1 MANTENSIQFNFSY
15 YALKLLGKNLYSN
28 PWSAISELVANGLDA
43 QASSVKLFINMVNK
57 EHSTIEILDNG
68 SGMSYNDLANKYV
81 FMGKNKR
88 DGLPENLKN
97 SVMGR
102 KGIGKL
108 AALFLS
114 KKYYIITKTSK
125 NDESSWFLDS
135 KNADDSS
142 IPTLERCCI
151 EEANI
156 QTKDIWNNYASG
168 TLIKLT
174 DVDLTGIGLYKLEG
188 LKARLANFFLTDS
201 LNSSIE
207 VCVLNNKT
215 DKIIFESV
223 HKNIAFKNMYLFF
236 SDKNC
241 ESIKEI
247 GETVFVGKTEY
258 QEVAEK
264 PRDVKILSEEEFPQ
278 IKGEAFFT
286 TKEGNTQIKI
296 PYELTGWIGL
306 HTSIDNKNAHLN
318 DKRYL
323 KNEVFNPNNL
333 RLYIRKKLAVENFLD
348 ILKNTQAFANYIEG
362 EISFDILDDDRFED
376 IATTNRQSLVTD
388 DERVKLLMDIL
399 KPIIN
404 KMISERVKL
413 GQEVKAE
420 EDAIQ
425 REIELQRKEQ
435 ERLQEEAR
443 IEAEKQAAKEKKA
456 KEEAEQE
463 KAKEKARRQKAEE
476 DAKKAKEAQEAAEA
490 NLESETRRANF
501 LEQQNEPDK
510 VLDAL
515 ITHIIKQLAGGIEND
530 VNSIIAIYYENTDS
544 VSKEDL
550 IDVLEAASFD
560 MALMKQAAK
569 VSLIANFNLKENK
582 VRTDLYAFIEDY
594 INQVAL
600 KNPNR
605 NLKIR
610 FINNDKLI
618 QNMIFSPFEIC
629 LFMVNIIDNTI
640 KYKSNERP
648 CELDVICKKN
658 KIIFK
663 NNGIPLKEG
672 IEKHRFFKQGF
683 TTCEDISSG
692 LGLYHCMNIAKNIK
706 ANLDIENNEDYGIKL
721 ILELSNEN
729 QL

>member
-28 PWSAISELVANGLDA
+28 SWSAISELVANGLDA
-43 QASSVKLFINMVNK
+43 QATSVKLFIDMTDK

-68 SGMSYNDLANKYV
+68 SGMNYEDLANKYV

-215 DKIIFESV
+215 DKIIFEPV

-388 DERVKLLMDIL
+388 DERVKLLVEIL
-399 KPIIN
+399 NPIVG
-404 KMISERVKL
+404 KMIRERVKL
-413 GQEVKAE
+413 GQEVKQE
-420 EDAIQ
+420 EEAIESEIKRQ
-425 REIELQRKEQ
+425 REEQ

-443 IEAEKQAAKEKKA
+443 IEAERQAEKEKKA

-476 DAKKAKEAQEAAEA
+476 EAKKAKEAQEAAENA
-490 NLESETRRANF
+490 NEKAQKTIEQINSENVFLRKTTNVDIESLLVNFHNIVTESEI
-501 LEQQNEPDK
+501 
-510 VLDAL
+510 
-515 ITHIIKQLAGGIEND
+515 ITN
-530 VNSIIAIYYENTDS
+530 AISRY
-544 VSKEDL
+544 
-550 IDVLEAASFD
+550 
-560 MALMKQAAK
+560 
-569 VSLIANFNLKENK
+569 
-582 VRTDLYAFIEDY
+582 
-594 INQVAL
+594 
-600 KNPNR
+600 
-605 NLKIR
+605 
-610 FINNDKLI
+610 
-618 QNMIFSPFEIC
+618 SPPT
-629 LFMVNIIDNTI
+629 LNNIIDLVEDIKEANQKIYTI
-640 KYKSNERP
+640 SKMATLKNFSDKTEPINADFITFIKLYIKELSSYRSNKRISFIDNLDEDIIINAEFIP
-648 CELDVICKKN
+648 IEVILMLDNIVSNSKKAKANELKFSSVL
-658 KIIFK
+658 K
-663 NNGIPLKEG
+663 NNKAVILFEDNGTGLIKEAENAN
-672 IEKHRFFKQGF
+672 IFEKGVSY
-683 TTCEDISSG
+683 TNGSG
-692 LGLYHCMNIAKNIK
+692 LGLYQIK
-706 ANLDIENNEDYGIKL
+706 QIIQKIGGCVSYKKVKKGFC
-721 ILELSNEN
+721 LEVLFQCN
-729 QL
+729 

>member
-28 PWSAISELVANGLDA
+28 SWSAISELVANGLDA
-43 QASSVKLFINMVNK
+43 QATSVKLFIDMTDK

-68 SGMSYNDLANKYV
+68 SGMNYEDLANKYV

-215 DKIIFESV
+215 DKITFEPV

-333 RLYIRKKLAVENFLD
+333 RLYIRKKIAVENFLD

-388 DERVKLLMDIL
+388 DERVKLLVEIL
-399 KPIIN
+399 NPIVG
-404 KMISERVKL
+404 KMIRERVKL

-425 REIELQRKEQ
+425 REIELQRQEQ

-443 IEAEKQAAKEKKA
+443 LEAIQEAEEAKEAREKAEKGKK
-456 KEEAEQE
+456 EAEE
-463 KAKEKARRQKAEE
+463 KAKR
-476 DAKKAKEAQEAAEA
+476 AKEAQEIAEKANIKARKTIEQINSENVFLRKTTNVDIDALLTTFHSVLNDSEAITEIINLYTPPTLSNINDLVDGIKEA
-490 NLESETRRANF
+490 NQKIYTISKMATLKNFSDKKETING
-501 LEQQNEPDK
+501 D
-510 VLDAL
+510 L
-515 ITHIIKQLAGGIEND
+515 ITFLKF
-530 VNSIIAIYYENTDS
+530 Y
-544 VSKEDL
+544 
-550 IDVLEAASFD
+550 
-560 MALMKQAAK
+560 
-569 VSLIANFNLKENK
+569 LKELGSYKYNK
-582 VRTDLYAFIEDY
+582 NIKFI
-594 INQVAL
+594 
-600 KNPNR
+600 
-605 NLKIR
+605 
-610 FINNDKLI
+610 DKLDDKYKLNKEFI
-618 QNMIFSPFEIC
+618 PIEII
-629 LFMVNIIDNTI
+629 LMMDNIVSNSKKAKAKSLELKTTQKGNTI
-640 KYKSNERP
+640 FIDIQDTGKGLNPEADETLLFEKGKSYT
-648 CELDVICKKN
+648 
-658 KIIFK
+658 
-663 NNGIPLKEG
+663 NG
-672 IEKHRFFKQGF
+672 
-683 TTCEDISSG
+683 SG
-692 LGLYHCMNIAKNIK
+692 LGLYQVKK
-706 ANLDIENNEDYGIKL
+706 VIEKL
-721 ILELSNEN
+721 GGNVEYKKTVIGFCLEVVFKCN
-729 QL
+729 

>member
-1 MANTENSIQFNFSY
+1 MANTENSIEFNFSY

-28 PWSAISELVANGLDA
+28 SWSAISELVANGLDA
-43 QASSVKLFINMVNK
+43 QATSVKLFIDMTDK

-68 SGMSYNDLANKYV
+68 SGMNYEDLANKYV

-114 KKYYIITKTSK
+114 KKYYIITKTSE

-201 LNSSIE
+201 LNGSIE

-215 DKIIFESV
+215 DKIIFEPV

-247 GETVFVGKTEY
+247 GETVFVGKTDY

-376 IATTNRQSLVTD
+376 IATTNRQSLVAD
-388 DERVKLLMDIL
+388 DERVKLLIDIL
-399 KPIIN
+399 NPIVG
-404 KMISERVKL
+404 KMIRERVKL
-413 GQEVKAE
+413 GQEVKQEEEAIKAE
-420 EDAIQ
+420 IKRQQE
-425 REIELQRKEQ
+425 EQ
-435 ERLQEEAR
+435 ERLLEEAR
-443 IEAEKQAAKEKKA
+443 LEAERQAEEAILEKIKEETKRKKA
-456 KEEAEQE
+456 EKEI
-463 KAKEKARRQKAEE
+463 KEV
-476 DAKKAKEAQEAAEA
+476 KKAKEAVEA

-501 LEQQNEPDK
+501 LETQNEPEK

-530 VNSIIAIYYENTDS
+530 VNSIIATYYNDTDS

-550 IDVLEAASFD
+550 IQVLEAASFD
-560 MALMKQAAK
+560 MAIMKQAAK
-569 VSLIANFNLKENK
+569 VSLVANFNLKENK
-582 VRTDLYAFIEDY
+582 VKTDLYGFIEDY
-594 INQVAL
+594 INKVFS
-600 KNPNR
+600 KNPNKK
-605 NLKIR
+605 LKIN
-610 FINNDKLI
+610 FINNDSLKKYVT
-618 QNMIFSPFEIC
+618 FSPFEIC
-629 LFMVNIIDNTI
+629 LFIVNIIDNTI
-640 KYKSNERP
+640 KYQDINRDV
-648 CELDVICKKN
+648 ELNIICVKD
-658 KIIFK
+658 KILFK
-663 NNGIPLKEG
+663 NNGLPLKVG
-672 IEKHRFFKQGF
+672 IEKERFFKQGF
-683 TTCEDISSG
+683 TTAEDISSG
-692 LGLYHCMNIAKNIK
+692 LGLYHCYNIAQNMH
-706 ANLDIENNEDYGIKL
+706 ALLDIKNNEDNGITL
-721 ILELSNEN
+721 ILELPDEN
-729 QL
+729 

>member
-1 MANTENSIQFNFSY
+1 MVNTESSIQFNFSY

-28 PWSAISELVANGLDA
+28 SWSAISELVANGLDA
-43 QASSVKLFINMVNK
+43 QASSVKLFINMIDK

-68 SGMSYNDLANKYV
+68 SGMSYDDLANKYV

-88 DGLPENLKN
+88 DNLPEQLKN

-114 KKYYIITKTSK
+114 KKYFIITKTI
-125 NDESSWFLDS
+125 ESGKTSWYLDS

-142 IPTLERCCI
+142 IPTLERCKI
-151 EEANI
+151 EDANI
-156 QTKDIWNNYASG
+156 ETADIWNTYKSG

-174 DVDLTGIGLYKLEG
+174 DVDLTGIGYYKLEG

-201 LNSSIE
+201 LRSSIE
-207 VCVLNNKT
+207 ICVLNNKT
-215 DKIIFESV
+215 DRIHFEPV
-223 HKNIAFKNMYLFF
+223 KKEIAFKNMYLLF
-236 SDKNC
+236 SDN
-241 ESIKEI
+241 ESNANKQI
-247 GETVFVGKTEY
+247 GDTVVVGKTQY
-258 QEVAEK
+258 PEVAEK
-264 PRDVKILSEEEFPQ
+264 PRNVKVLTESEFPN
-278 IKGEAFFT
+278 IKGERILT
-286 TKEGNTQIKI
+286 LKDGITKSNIK
-296 PYELTGWIGL
+296 YEMKGWIGL
-306 HTSIDNKNAHLN
+306 HTSIENKYANLN
-318 DKRYL
+318 DDRYL
-323 KNEVFNPNNL
+323 KNEVFNPNQL
-333 RLYIRKKLAVENFLD
+333 RLYVRKKLAVENFLD
-348 ILKNTQAFANYIEG
+348 ILKNTQAFSNYIEG

-388 DERVKLLMDIL
+388 DERVKLLIEIL
-399 KPIIN
+399 NPIVG
-404 KMISERVKL
+404 KMIRERVKL
-413 GQEVKAE
+413 GQEVKQE
-420 EDAIQ
+420 EVAIESEIERQ
-425 REIELQRKEQ
+425 REEQ

-443 IEAEKQAAKEKKA
+443 LEAERQAEEARKA
-456 KEEAEQE
+456 KAAEEE
-463 KAKEKARRQKAEE
+463 KRKQAEE
-476 DAKKAKEAQEAAEA
+476 DVKKAKEAQEAAEA

-501 LEQQNEPDK
+501 LENQNEPGK

-582 VRTDLYAFIEDY
+582 VRTDLYGFIEDY

-600 KNPNR
+600 KNPSR

-618 QNMIFSPFEIC
+618 HNMVFSPFEIC

-648 CELDVICKKN
+648 CELEVICKKN

-663 NNGIPLKEG
+663 NNGIPLKAG

-706 ANLDIENNEDYGIKL
+706 ANIDIENNEDYGIKL

-729 QL
+729 

>member
-1 MANTENSIQFNFSY
+1 MANTENSIEFNFSY

-28 PWSAISELVANGLDA
+28 SWSAISELVANGLDA
-43 QASSVKLFINMVNK
+43 QATSVKLFIDMTDK

-68 SGMSYNDLANKYV
+68 SGMNYEDLANKYV

-114 KKYYIITKTSK
+114 KKYYIITKTSE

-215 DKIIFESV
+215 DKIIFEPV

-258 QEVAEK
+258 QEVVEK

-348 ILKNTQAFANYIEG
+348 LLKNTQAFANYIEG

-376 IATTNRQSLVTD
+376 IATTNRQSLVAD
-388 DERVKLLMDIL
+388 DERVKLLIDIL
-399 KPIIN
+399 NPIVG
-404 KMISERVKL
+404 KMIRERVKL
-413 GQEVKAE
+413 GQEVKQEEESIEAE
-420 EDAIQ
+420 IKRQQE
-425 REIELQRKEQ
+425 EQ
-435 ERLQEEAR
+435 ERLLEEAR
-443 IEAEKQAAKEKKA
+443 LEAERQAEEAILEKIKEETKRKKA
-456 KEEAEQE
+456 EKEI
-463 KAKEKARRQKAEE
+463 KEV
-476 DAKKAKEAQEAAEA
+476 KKAKEAVEA

-501 LEQQNEPDK
+501 LETQNEPEK

-530 VNSIIAIYYENTDS
+530 VNSIIATYYDDTDS

-550 IDVLEAASFD
+550 IQVLEAASFD
-560 MALMKQAAK
+560 MAIMKQAAK
-569 VSLIANFNLKENK
+569 VSLVANFNLKENK
-582 VRTDLYAFIEDY
+582 VKTDLYGFIEDY
-594 INQVAL
+594 KNKVFS
-600 KNPNR
+600 KNPNKK
-605 NLKIR
+605 LKIN
-610 FINNDKLI
+610 FINNDSLEKYVT
-618 QNMIFSPFEIC
+618 FSPFEIC
-629 LFMVNIIDNTI
+629 LFIVNIIDNTI
-640 KYKSNERP
+640 KYQDINRDV
-648 CELDVICKKN
+648 ELNIICVKD
-658 KIIFK
+658 KILFK
-663 NNGIPLKEG
+663 NNGLPLKVG
-672 IEKHRFFKQGF
+672 IEKERFFKQGF
-683 TTCEDISSG
+683 TTAEDISSG
-692 LGLYHCMNIAKNIK
+692 LGLYHCYNIAQNMH
-706 ANLDIENNEDYGIKL
+706 ALLDIKNNEDNGITL
-721 ILELSNEN
+721 ILELPDEN
-729 QL
+729 

>member
-1 MANTENSIQFNFSY
+1 MPNTQNSIQFNFSY

-43 QASSVKLFINMVNK
+43 QASSVKLFINMINK

-68 SGMSYNDLANKYV
+68 TGMSYNDLANKYV

-88 DGLPENLKN
+88 DNLPKELKN

-114 KKYYIITKTSK
+114 KKYYIITKKAENSETS
-125 NDESSWFLDS
+125 WYLDS

-142 IPTLERCCI
+142 IPTLERCKI
-151 EEANI
+151 EDVSIETI
-156 QTKDIWNNYASG
+156 DIWNMYKSG

-174 DVDLTGIGLYKLEG
+174 DVDLTGIGYYKLEG

-201 LNSSIE
+201 LRGSIE
-207 VCVLNNKT
+207 VCVLTTKA
-215 DKIIFESV
+215 DRIHFEPV
-223 HKNIAFKNMYLFF
+223 KKEIAFKNMYLLF
-236 SDKNC
+236 SDN
-241 ESIKEI
+241 ESNASKQI
-247 GETVFVGKTEY
+247 GDTVVVGKTPY
-258 QEVAEK
+258 PEVAEK
-264 PRDVKILSEEEFPQ
+264 PRKVKLLTESEFPN
-278 IKGEAFFT
+278 IKGERILT
-286 TKEGNTQIKI
+286 LKDGITQANIK
-296 PYELTGWIGL
+296 YEMKGWIGL
-306 HTSIDNKNAHLN
+306 HTSIENKYANLN
-318 DKRYL
+318 DDRYL
-323 KNEVFNPNNL
+323 KNEVFNPNQL
-333 RLYIRKKLAVENFLD
+333 RLYVRKKLAVENFLD
-348 ILKNTQAFANYIEG
+348 ILKNTQAFSNYIEG

-388 DERVKLLMDIL
+388 DERVKLLIEIL
-399 KPIIN
+399 NPIVG
-404 KMISERVKL
+404 KMIRERVKL
-413 GQEVKAE
+413 GQEVKE
-420 EDAIQ
+420 EEAIQ
-425 REIELQRKEQ
+425 EEIDRQRQEQ

-476 DAKKAKEAQEAAEA
+476 DAKKAKEAQEVAEA

-501 LEQQNEPDK
+501 LENQNEPDK

-550 IDVLEAASFD
+550 IEVLEAASFD

-582 VRTDLYAFIEDY
+582 VRTDLYGFIEDY

-605 NLKIR
+605 NLQIR

-618 QNMIFSPFEIC
+618 HNMIFSPFEIC

-648 CELDVICKKN
+648 CELKVICKKN

-663 NNGIPLKEG
+663 NNGMPLKEG

-706 ANLDIENNEDYGIKL
+706 ANLDIKNNEDYGIKL

-729 QL
+729 

>member
-28 PWSAISELVANGLDA
+28 SWSAISELVANGLDA
-43 QASSVKLFINMVNK
+43 QATSVKLFIDMTDK

-68 SGMSYNDLANKYV
+68 SGMNYEDLANKYV

-215 DKIIFESV
+215 DKIIFEPV

-388 DERVKLLMDIL
+388 DERVKLLIDIL

-404 KMISERVKL
+404 KMINERVKL
-413 GQEVKAE
+413 GQEVKE
-420 EDAIQ
+420 EEETIKK
-425 REIELQRKEQ
+425 EIERQRQEQ

-443 IEAEKQAAKEKKA
+443 LEAIQEAEEAKEAREKAEKDKK
-456 KEEAEQE
+456 EAEE
-463 KAKEKARRQKAEE
+463 KAKR
-476 DAKKAKEAQEAAEA
+476 AKEAQEIAEKANIKARKTIEQINSENVFLRKTTNVDIDALLTTFHSVLNDSEAITEIINLYTPPTLSNINDLVDGIKEA
-490 NLESETRRANF
+490 NQKIYTISKMATLKNF
-501 LEQQNEPDK
+501 SDK
-510 VLDAL
+510 KEAINGDF
-515 ITHIIKQLAGGIEND
+515 ITFLKF
-530 VNSIIAIYYENTDS
+530 Y
-544 VSKEDL
+544 
-550 IDVLEAASFD
+550 
-560 MALMKQAAK
+560 
-569 VSLIANFNLKENK
+569 LKELGSYKYNK
-582 VRTDLYAFIEDY
+582 NIKFI
-594 INQVAL
+594 
-600 KNPNR
+600 
-605 NLKIR
+605 
-610 FINNDKLI
+610 DKLDDKYKLNKEFI
-618 QNMIFSPFEIC
+618 PIEII
-629 LFMVNIIDNTI
+629 LMMDNIVSNSKKAKAKSLELKTTQKGNTI
-640 KYKSNERP
+640 FIDIQDTGKGLNPEADETLLFEKGKSYT
-648 CELDVICKKN
+648 
-658 KIIFK
+658 
-663 NNGIPLKEG
+663 NG
-672 IEKHRFFKQGF
+672 
-683 TTCEDISSG
+683 SG
-692 LGLYHCMNIAKNIK
+692 LGLYQVKKVIEK
-706 ANLDIENNEDYGIKL
+706 LDGNVEYKKTDIGFC
-721 ILELSNEN
+721 LEVVFKCN
-729 QL
+729 

>member
-1 MANTENSIQFNFSY
+1 MANTENSIEFNFSY

-28 PWSAISELVANGLDA
+28 SWSAISELVANGLDA
-43 QASSVKLFINMVNK
+43 QASSVKLFINMSDK

-68 SGMSYNDLANKYV
+68 SGMSYDDLANKYV

-88 DGLPENLKN
+88 DNLSEELKN

-114 KKYYIITKTSK
+114 KKYFIITKTTE
-125 NDESSWFLDS
+125 NDETSWYLDS

-142 IPTLERCCI
+142 IPTLERCNV
-151 EEANI
+151 EDANI
-156 QTKDIWNNYASG
+156 ETLDIWNAYKSG

-174 DVDLTGIGLYKLEG
+174 DVDLTGIGYSKLEG

-201 LNSSIE
+201 LRSSIE
-207 VCVLNNKT
+207 ICVLNNQT
-215 DKIIFESV
+215 DKIHFEPV
-223 HKNIAFKNMYLFF
+223 KKDIAFKNMYLLFADNN
-236 SDKNC
+236 S
-241 ESIKEI
+241 SAIKEI
-247 GETVFVGKTEY
+247 GKTVVVGNAKFS
-258 QEVAEK
+258 EVSDK
-264 PRDVKILSEEEFPQ
+264 PREVKLLTEKEFPN
-278 IKGEAFFT
+278 IKGEKALIL
-286 TKEGNTQIKI
+286 KNGSVRDIE
-296 PYELTGWIGL
+296 YEMTGWIGV
-306 HTSIDNKNAHLN
+306 HTSIKNIHAGLN

-323 KNEVFNPNNL
+323 KNEVFNPNQL
-333 RLYIRKKLAVENFLD
+333 RLYVRKKLAVENFLD
-348 ILKNTQAFANYIEG
+348 ILKNTQAFSNYIEG

-388 DERVKLLMDIL
+388 DERVKLLIDIL

-413 GQEVKAE
+413 GQEVKKE
-420 EDAIQ
+420 DDAIEAKIEHQ
-425 REIELQRKEQ
+425 RQEQ

-443 IEAEKQAAKEKKA
+443 IAAEKQAEKEKKA
-456 KEEAEQE
+456 KEEAELE
-463 KAKEKARRQKAEE
+463 KAKEKDRRKKAEE

-501 LEQQNEPDK
+501 LENQNEPDK

-530 VNSIIAIYYENTDS
+530 VNSIIAMYYENTDS

-569 VSLIANFNLKENK
+569 ISLIANFNLKENK
-582 VRTDLYAFIEDY
+582 VRTDLYGFIEDY

-600 KNPNR
+600 KNLNR

-618 QNMIFSPFEIC
+618 HNIVFSPFEIC

-640 KYKSNERP
+640 KYKSSERP
-648 CELDVICKKN
+648 CELEVICKKN

-663 NNGIPLKEG
+663 NNGIPLKAG

-721 ILELSNEN
+721 ILELSNED
-729 QL
+729 

>member
-1 MANTENSIQFNFSY
+1 MPNTQNSIQFNFSY

-43 QASSVKLFINMVNK
+43 QATSIKLFINMVNK

-68 SGMSYNDLANKYV
+68 TGMSYDDLANKYV

-88 DGLPENLKN
+88 DNLPDELKN

-114 KKYYIITKTSK
+114 KKYFIITKTAENS
-125 NDESSWFLDS
+125 ETSWYLDS

-142 IPTLERCCI
+142 IPTLERCKI
-151 EEANI
+151 EDANI
-156 QTKDIWNNYASG
+156 ETIDIWNMYKSG

-174 DVDLTGIGLYKLEG
+174 DVDLTGIGYYKLEG

-201 LNSSIE
+201 LRGSIE
-207 VCVLNNKT
+207 VCVLTTNA
-215 DKIIFESV
+215 DRIHFEPV
-223 HKNIAFKNMYLFF
+223 KKEIAFKNMYLLF
-236 SDKNC
+236 SDN
-241 ESIKEI
+241 ESNASKQI
-247 GETVFVGKTEY
+247 GNTVVVGKTPY
-258 QEVAEK
+258 PEVAEK
-264 PRDVKILSEEEFPQ
+264 PRKVKLLTESEFPN
-278 IKGEAFFT
+278 IKGERILT
-286 TKEGNTQIKI
+286 LKDGITQANIK
-296 PYELTGWIGL
+296 YEMKGWIGL
-306 HTSIDNKNAHLN
+306 HTSIENKYANLN
-318 DKRYL
+318 DDRYL
-323 KNEVFNPNNL
+323 KNEVFNPNQL
-333 RLYIRKKLAVENFLD
+333 RLYVRKKLAVENFLD
-348 ILKNTQAFANYIEG
+348 ILKNTQAFSNYIEG

-388 DERVKLLMDIL
+388 DERVKLLIEIL
-399 KPIIN
+399 NPIVG
-404 KMISERVKL
+404 KMIRERVKL

-420 EDAIQ
+420 EEAIQ
-425 REIELQRKEQ
+425 KEIERQRQEQ

-476 DAKKAKEAQEAAEA
+476 DAKKAKEAQEVAEA

-501 LEQQNEPDK
+501 LENQNEPDK

-582 VRTDLYAFIEDY
+582 VRTDLYGFIEDY

-618 QNMIFSPFEIC
+618 HNMIFSPFEIC

-648 CELDVICKKN
+648 CELKVICEKN

-729 QL
+729 

>member
-1 MANTENSIQFNFSY
+1 MVNTENSIQFNFSY

-28 PWSAISELVANGLDA
+28 SWSAISELVANGLDA
-43 QASSVKLFINMVNK
+43 QATSVKLFINMIDK

-68 SGMSYNDLANKYV
+68 SGMSYDDLANKYV

-88 DGLPENLKN
+88 DNLPEELKN

-114 KKYYIITKTSK
+114 KKYFIITKTI
-125 NDESSWFLDS
+125 ESGETSWYLDS

-142 IPTLERCCI
+142 IPTLERCKI
-151 EEANI
+151 EDANI
-156 QTKDIWNNYASG
+156 ETADIWNTYKSG

-174 DVDLTGIGLYKLEG
+174 DVDLTGIGYYKLEG

-201 LNSSIE
+201 LRSSIE
-207 VCVLNNKT
+207 ICVLNNKT
-215 DKIIFESV
+215 DRIHFEPV
-223 HKNIAFKNMYLFF
+223 KKEIAFKNMYLLF
-236 SDKNC
+236 SDN
-241 ESIKEI
+241 ESNANKQI
-247 GETVFVGKTEY
+247 GDTVVVGKTQY
-258 QEVAEK
+258 PEVAEK
-264 PRDVKILSEEEFPQ
+264 PRNVKVLTESEFPN
-278 IKGEAFFT
+278 IKGERILT
-286 TKEGNTQIKI
+286 LKDGITKSNIK
-296 PYELTGWIGL
+296 YEMKGWIGL
-306 HTSIDNKNAHLN
+306 HTSIENKYANLN
-318 DKRYL
+318 DDRYL
-323 KNEVFNPNNL
+323 KNEVFNPNQL
-333 RLYIRKKLAVENFLD
+333 RLYVRKKLAVENFLD
-348 ILKNTQAFANYIEG
+348 ILKNTQAFSNYIEG

-388 DERVKLLMDIL
+388 DERVKLLIEIL
-399 KPIIN
+399 NPIVG
-404 KMISERVKL
+404 KMIRERVKL
-413 GQEVKAE
+413 GQEVKQE
-420 EDAIQ
+420 EVAIESEIERQ
-425 REIELQRKEQ
+425 REEQ

-443 IEAEKQAAKEKKA
+443 LEAERQAEEARKA
-456 KEEAEQE
+456 KAAEEE
-463 KAKEKARRQKAEE
+463 KRKQAEE
-476 DAKKAKEAQEAAEA
+476 DVKKAKEAQEAAEA

-501 LEQQNEPDK
+501 LENQNEPGK

-582 VRTDLYAFIEDY
+582 VRTDLYGFIEDY

-600 KNPNR
+600 KNPSR

-618 QNMIFSPFEIC
+618 HNMVFSPFEIC

-648 CELDVICKKN
+648 CELEVICKKN

-663 NNGIPLKEG
+663 NNGIPLKAG

-706 ANLDIENNEDYGIKL
+706 ANIDIENNEDYGIKL

-729 QL
+729 

>member
-1 MANTENSIQFNFSY
+1 MANTENSIEFNFSY

-28 PWSAISELVANGLDA
+28 SWSAISELVANGLDA
-43 QASSVKLFINMVNK
+43 QASSVKLFINMSDK

-68 SGMSYNDLANKYV
+68 SGMSYDDLANKYV

-88 DGLPENLKN
+88 DNLSEKLKN

-114 KKYYIITKTSK
+114 KKYFIITKTTE
-125 NDESSWFLDS
+125 NDETSWYLDS

-142 IPTLERCCI
+142 IPTLERCNVKD
-151 EEANI
+151 ANI
-156 QTKDIWNNYASG
+156 ETLDIWNTYKSG

-174 DVDLTGIGLYKLEG
+174 DVDLTGIGYYKLEG

-201 LNSSIE
+201 LRSSIE

-215 DKIIFESV
+215 DIIHFEPV
-223 HKNIAFKNMYLFF
+223 KKEIAFKNMYLLF
-236 SDKNC
+236 SDN
-241 ESIKEI
+241 ESNANKQI
-247 GETVFVGKTEY
+247 GDTVVVGKTQY
-258 QEVAEK
+258 PEVAEK
-264 PRDVKILSEEEFPQ
+264 PRNVKILTESEFPN
-278 IKGEAFFT
+278 IKGKRILT
-286 TKEGNTQIKI
+286 LKDGITQANIK
-296 PYELTGWIGL
+296 YEMKGWIGL
-306 HTSIDNKNAHLN
+306 HTSIENKYANLN
-318 DKRYL
+318 DDRYL
-323 KNEVFNPNNL
+323 KNEVFNPNQL
-333 RLYIRKKLAVENFLD
+333 RLYVRKKLAVENFLD
-348 ILKNTQAFANYIEG
+348 ILKNTQAFSNYIEG

-376 IATTNRQSLVTD
+376 IATTNRQSIVTD
-388 DERVKLLMDIL
+388 DERVKLLIEIL
-399 KPIIN
+399 NPIVG
-404 KMISERVKL
+404 KMIRERVKL
-413 GQEVKAE
+413 GQEVKE
-420 EDAIQ
+420 EEEAIESEIIRQ
-425 REIELQRKEQ
+425 REEQ
-435 ERLQEEAR
+435 ERLQEEA
-443 IEAEKQAAKEKKA
+443 IIAAEKQAEKEKKA
-456 KEEAEQE
+456 KEEAELE
-463 KAKEKARRQKAEE
+463 KAKEKDRRKKAEE
-476 DAKKAKEAQEAAEA
+476 DAKKAKEAQEVAEA

-501 LEQQNEPDK
+501 LENQNEPDK

-530 VNSIIAIYYENTDS
+530 VNSIIAMYYENTDS

-582 VRTDLYAFIEDY
+582 VRTDLYGFIEDY

-600 KNPNR
+600 KNLNR

-618 QNMIFSPFEIC
+618 HNIVFSPFEIC

-640 KYKSNERP
+640 KYKSSERP
-648 CELDVICKKN
+648 CELEVICKKN

-663 NNGIPLKEG
+663 NNGIPLKAG

-721 ILELSNEN
+721 ILELSNED
-729 QL
+729 

>member
-28 PWSAISELVANGLDA
+28 SWSAISELVANGLDA
-43 QASSVKLFINMVNK
+43 QATSVKLFIDMTDK

-68 SGMSYNDLANKYV
+68 SGMNYEDLANKYV

-215 DKIIFESV
+215 DKIIFEPV

-323 KNEVFNPNNL
+323 KNEVFNP
-333 RLYIRKKLAVENFLD
+333 
-348 ILKNTQAFANYIEG
+348 
-362 EISFDILDDDRFED
+362 
-376 IATTNRQSLVTD
+376 
-388 DERVKLLMDIL
+388 
-399 KPIIN
+399 
-404 KMISERVKL
+404 
-413 GQEVKAE
+413 
-420 EDAIQ
+420 
-425 REIELQRKEQ
+425 
-435 ERLQEEAR
+435 
-443 IEAEKQAAKEKKA
+443 
-456 KEEAEQE
+456 
-463 KAKEKARRQKAEE
+463 
-476 DAKKAKEAQEAAEA
+476 
-490 NLESETRRANF
+490 
-501 LEQQNEPDK
+501 
-510 VLDAL
+510 
-515 ITHIIKQLAGGIEND
+515 
-530 VNSIIAIYYENTDS
+530 
-544 VSKEDL
+544 
-550 IDVLEAASFD
+550 
-560 MALMKQAAK
+560 
-569 VSLIANFNLKENK
+569 
-582 VRTDLYAFIEDY
+582 
-594 INQVAL
+594 
-600 KNPNR
+600 
-605 NLKIR
+605 
-610 FINNDKLI
+610 
-618 QNMIFSPFEIC
+618 
-629 LFMVNIIDNTI
+629 
-640 KYKSNERP
+640 
-648 CELDVICKKN
+648 
-658 KIIFK
+658 
-663 NNGIPLKEG
+663 
-672 IEKHRFFKQGF
+672 
-683 TTCEDISSG
+683 
-692 LGLYHCMNIAKNIK
+692 
-706 ANLDIENNEDYGIKL
+706 
-721 ILELSNEN
+721 
-729 QL
+729 

>member
-28 PWSAISELVANGLDA
+28 SWSAISELVANGLDA
-43 QASSVKLFINMVNK
+43 QATSVKLFIDMTDK
-57 EHSTIEILDNG
+57 EHSTIEIIDNG
-68 SGMSYNDLANKYV
+68 TGMSYVDLANKYV

-114 KKYYIITKTSK
+114 KKYYIITKTSE
-125 NDESSWFLDS
+125 NNESSWFLDS

-156 QTKDIWNNYASG
+156 QTRDIWNTYASG

-215 DKIIFESV
+215 DEIIFEPV

-247 GETVFVGKTEY
+247 GETVFIGKTEY

-264 PRDVKILSEEEFPQ
+264 PRNVKILSEEEFPQ

-388 DERVKLLMDIL
+388 DERVKLLIDIL
-399 KPIIN
+399 NPIVG
-404 KMISERVKL
+404 KMIRERVKL
-413 GQEVKAE
+413 GQEVKQE
-420 EDAIQ
+420 EDAIVAEIERQ
-425 REIELQRKEQ
+425 REEKER
-435 ERLQEEAR
+435 EQEEAR
-443 IEAEKQAAKEKKA
+443 QKAEKEA
-456 KEEAEQE
+456 KEERKE
-463 KAKEKARRQKAEE
+463 KEKEKARRQKAEKTLE
-476 DAKKAKEAQEAAEA
+476 QTNSENVFLRKTTNVDIDALLTTFHSVLNDSEAITEVINTYTPPTLSNINDLIDGVKEANQKIYTISKMATLKNFSDKKEPINGDFITFLKFYLKELGSYKYNKNVQFIDNLDDKYKLNKEFIPIEIILMMDNIVSNSKKAKAKA
-490 NLESETRRANF
+490 
-501 LEQQNEPDK
+501 
-510 VLDAL
+510 
-515 ITHIIKQLAGGIEND
+515 IELKT
-530 VNSIIAIYYENTDS
+530 VKKGNSI
-544 VSKEDL
+544 
-550 IDVLEAASFD
+550 
-560 MALMKQAAK
+560 
-569 VSLIANFNLKENK
+569 
-582 VRTDLYAFIEDY
+582 
-594 INQVAL
+594 
-600 KNPNR
+600 
-605 NLKIR
+605 
-610 FINNDKLI
+610 FINIQDNGKGLNPDADKTLI
-618 QNMIFSPFEIC
+618 FE
-629 LFMVNIIDNTI
+629 
-640 KYKSNERP
+640 KGKSYT
-648 CELDVICKKN
+648 
-658 KIIFK
+658 
-663 NNGIPLKEG
+663 NG
-672 IEKHRFFKQGF
+672 
-683 TTCEDISSG
+683 SG
-692 LGLYHCMNIAKNIK
+692 LGLYQVKNAIK
-706 ANLDIENNEDYGIKL
+706 KL
-721 ILELSNEN
+721 GGYVEYKETDVGFCLEVMFKCN
-729 QL
+729 

>member
-28 PWSAISELVANGLDA
+28 SWSAISELVANGLDA
-43 QASSVKLFINMVNK
+43 QATSVKLFIDMTDK

-68 SGMSYNDLANKYV
+68 SGMNYEDLANKYV

-114 KKYYIITKTSK
+114 KKYYIITKTSE

-215 DKIIFESV
+215 DKIIFEPV

-388 DERVKLLMDIL
+388 DERVKLLIDIL
-399 KPIIN
+399 NPIVG
-404 KMISERVKL
+404 KMIRERVKL
-413 GQEVKAE
+413 GQEVKQEEEAIEAE
-420 EDAIQ
+420 IKRQQE
-425 REIELQRKEQ
+425 EQ
-435 ERLQEEAR
+435 ERLLEEAR
-443 IEAEKQAAKEKKA
+443 FKAERLAEEATLEKIKEETKRKKAEKEIKEV
-456 KEEAEQE
+456 
-463 KAKEKARRQKAEE
+463 
-476 DAKKAKEAQEAAEA
+476 KKAKEAVEA

-501 LEQQNEPDK
+501 LETQNEPEK

-530 VNSIIAIYYENTDS
+530 VNSIIANYYDDTDS

-550 IDVLEAASFD
+550 IQVLEAASFD
-560 MALMKQAAK
+560 MAIMKQAAK
-569 VSLIANFNLKENK
+569 VSLVANFNLKENK
-582 VRTDLYAFIEDY
+582 VKTDLYGFIEDY
-594 INQVAL
+594 INKVFS
-600 KNPNR
+600 KNPNKK
-605 NLKIR
+605 LKIN
-610 FINNDKLI
+610 FINNDSLEKYVT
-618 QNMIFSPFEIC
+618 FSPFEIC
-629 LFMVNIIDNTI
+629 LFIVNIIDNTI
-640 KYKSNERP
+640 KYQDINRDV
-648 CELDVICKKN
+648 ELNIICVKD
-658 KIIFK
+658 KILFK
-663 NNGIPLKEG
+663 NNGLPLKVG
-672 IEKHRFFKQGF
+672 IEKERFFKQGF
-683 TTCEDISSG
+683 TTAEDISSG
-692 LGLYHCMNIAKNIK
+692 LGLYHCYNIAQNMH
-706 ANLDIENNEDYGIKL
+706 ALLDIKNNEDNGITL
-721 ILELSNEN
+721 ILELPDEN
-729 QL
+729 